1 MGQPGEHQLRA
12 KTIHT
17 NDDPQAFWL
26 QAFWQFRCVLRF
38 AMRML
43 LLPKSMEEQFIRR
56 VGLSSQWEFTKDLV
70 VLMQEIL
77 FNLRQPPQ
85 DHRTGAHACH
95 LVLSVCRDGGSYE
108 DTERYAKGV
117 VCHLRRLCFVIG
129 LSADIS
135 HKMFS
140 FMDDEECMMATL
152 QSCDIFYMGGIFR
165 ICEKWAR
172 ESQQGP
178 ARRLSEEI
186 QRRVQY
192 NKMAYIGICGGAKIA
207 GSMTYYGLTP
217 LNLLQGAEVLYDCNC
232 STAEVCARQDAVQ
245 ITTGCGV
252 AIFMWHGKSGAICFP
267 VVKNARKWWSFAQ
280 ESTIALQIFVLQ
292 KWNTP
297 EHFTHMEGGLRKK
310 WCFSLGGYWK
320 YLEDEEWKAIHSD
333 EEGGRVDDPCEARR
347 ALL

>member
-1 MGQPGEHQLRA
+1 
-12 KTIHT
+12 
-17 NDDPQAFWL
+17 
-26 QAFWQFRCVLRF
+26 
-38 AMRML
+38 
-43 LLPKSMEEQFIRR
+43 
-56 VGLSSQWEFTKDLV
+56 
-70 VLMQEIL
+70 MQEIL
-77 FNLRQPPQ
+77 FSRRQASQ

-217 LNLLQGAEVLYDCNC
+217 LDLLQGAEVLYDCNC
-232 STAEVCARQDAVQ
+232 STAEVCERQNALQ

-252 AIFMWHGKSGAICFP
+252 AICMWHGTRLAICFP
-267 VVKNARKWWSFAQ
+267 VVKNAGKWWLFA
-280 ESTIALQIFVLQ
+280 EKSTMALQDFVER

-297 EHFTHMEGGLRKK
+297 EHFTYMEGGLLLK
-310 WCFSLGGYWK
+310 WCFSLGGYCK
-320 YLEDEEWKAIHSD
+320 YEDEEWTAVHSE
-333 EEGGRVDDPCEARR
+333 EEGRE
-347 ALL
+347 

>member
-1 MGQPGEHQLRA
+1 MGRPGEHQHRA

-43 LLPKSMEEQFIRR
+43 LLPKSMEEQFIKR
-56 VGLSSQWEFTKDLV
+56 VYQSSECGFTKDLV

-77 FNLRQPPQ
+77 LSRRQPPQ

-152 QSCDIFYMGGIFR
+152 QSCDIFYMGGHL
-165 ICEKWAR
+165 
-172 ESQQGP
+172 P
-178 ARRLSEEI
+178 
-186 QRRVQY
+186 
-192 NKMAYIGICGGAKIA
+192 
-207 GSMTYYGLTP
+207 
-217 LNLLQGAEVLYDCNC
+217 
-232 STAEVCARQDAVQ
+232 
-245 ITTGCGV
+245 
-252 AIFMWHGKSGAICFP
+252 
-267 VVKNARKWWSFAQ
+267 
-280 ESTIALQIFVLQ
+280 
-292 KWNTP
+292 
-297 EHFTHMEGGLRKK
+297 HM
-310 WCFSLGGYWK
+310 
-320 YLEDEEWKAIHSD
+320 
-333 EEGGRVDDPCEARR
+333 
-347 ALL
+347 